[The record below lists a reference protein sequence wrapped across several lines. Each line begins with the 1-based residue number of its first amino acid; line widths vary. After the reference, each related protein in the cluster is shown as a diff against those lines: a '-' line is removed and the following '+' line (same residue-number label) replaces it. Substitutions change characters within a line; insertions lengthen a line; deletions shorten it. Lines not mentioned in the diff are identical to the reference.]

1 VAPLSA
7 WHMASWFDAALTL
20 AGYPLSMTDHRAR
33 RVLFVCTHN
42 SARSQMAEG
51 MLRAWN
57 GTDFEAHSAGTEVS
71 NVRPEA
77 IKVMA
82 EIGIDISGQRSK
94 SVDECIGQKFDWVI
108 TVCDQARQS
117 CPVFPGVERTGHWS
131 VEDPSEATGDEEQR
145 LGTFRRV
152 RDDLRNRIHVFALAA
167 ARPDL
172 PAAEVSLVN
181 E

>member
-1 VAPLSA
+1 MAPQSA
-7 WHMASWFDAALTL
+7 WRTASWFDAALTL
-20 AGYPLSMTDHRAR
+20 AGYALSMTDHQPR

-57 GTDFEAHSAGTEVS
+57 GIDFEAYSAGTEVS
-71 NVRPEA
+71 IVRPEA
-77 IKVMA
+77 INVMA

-94 SVDECIGQKFDWVI
+94 SVDEYIGQKFDWVI
-108 TVCDQARQS
+108 TVCDQARQN

-131 VEDPSEATGDEEQR
+131 VEDPSEASGNEEQR
-145 LGTFRRV
+145 LETFRRV

-172 PAAEVSLVN
+172 PAPEVSLVN